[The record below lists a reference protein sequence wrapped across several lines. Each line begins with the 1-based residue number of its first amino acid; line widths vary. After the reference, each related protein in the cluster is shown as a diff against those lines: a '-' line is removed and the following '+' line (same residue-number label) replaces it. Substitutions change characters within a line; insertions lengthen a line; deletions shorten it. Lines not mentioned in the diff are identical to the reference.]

1 MLKKILFKLS
11 RSFAKLL
18 LPCFSLLFIK
28 LKVNKRIA
36 NYLNDKSFKANNYYD
51 FSNTIKKKLNNV
63 KIVALDVG
71 AQGGFNSDNFFP
83 KKYNIFFEPILVEP
97 IKSEAKKLKVNN
109 KYVIAQ
115 GIWSKQTKKKFTY

>member
-1 MLKKILFKLS
+1 MIKD
-11 RSFAKLL
+11 RATDP
-18 LPCFSLLFIK
+18 LPFIK

-51 FSNTIKKKLNNV
+51 FSNTIKKILNNV

-83 KKYNIFFEPILVEP
+83 EKYNIFFEPILVEP
-97 IKSEAKKLKVNN
+97 IKSEAMKLKVNN
-109 KYVIAQ
+109 KYVIDR
-115 GIWSKQTKKKFTY
+115 GIWSKQQKKKFTY